1 MSICRMAAYKLGLD
15 ERDKRTE
22 LRRRIKDTSS
32 RLAGGEG
39 GRDKKTSSTS
49 SILSRNRGRVGG
61 EANRGNTPPPVVV
74 RLKQH

>member
-1 MSICRMAAYKLGLD
+1 MAAYKLGLD

-22 LRRRIKDTSS
+22 LRRRIKNTPASS

-39 GRDKKTSSTS
+39 GRDQKTSSTS
-49 SILSRNRGRVGG
+49 SVLSRNRGRVGG
-61 EANRGNTPPPVVV
+61 EAQRGNTPPPVVV